1 MNPIKFNELIDADN
15 KAIIKSFDE
24 IIAAYMAMA
33 DEIKRATKE
42 IVSSI
47 DKVNITQKN
56 GQDTVADMSDQ
67 IKELQEQYK
76 LYLSESS

>member
-56 GQDTVADMSDQ
+56 G
-67 IKELQEQYK
+67 
-76 LYLSESS
+76 